1 LGQGW
6 RRRWSAREREVESNA
21 ADGAVAAVANSL
33 SLLPDAFIRVPI
45 YWLGERGLEMGVTSS
60 LPSEWV
66 PPSSLPSRESEL
78 PLSSSSE
85 SFASAVEDKEA
96 KAEREDS
103 IALLLV
109 FAPKRETEIAKAS
122 SEWLPSTSVEVA
134 SASSAGNSLSKGTG
148 SVLSFLFLFFS
159 FSFLSLL
166 DLESF
171 GILLS

>member
-1 LGQGW
+1 M
-6 RRRWSAREREVESNA
+6 AREREEESNA
-21 ADGAVAAVANSL
+21 VDGAVAAVANSL
-33 SLLPDAFIRVPI
+33 SLLPEAFIRVPT
-45 YWLGERGLEMGVTSS
+45 YWDGERGLEIRVTSS

-78 PLSSSSE
+78 SLSFSSE
-85 SFASAVEDKEA
+85 FFASAVGDKEA

-109 FAPKRETEIAKAS
+109 FEPKRETEIAKAS
-122 SEWLPSTSVEVA
+122 SKRLPSTSVRIA

-171 GILLS
+171 GIL